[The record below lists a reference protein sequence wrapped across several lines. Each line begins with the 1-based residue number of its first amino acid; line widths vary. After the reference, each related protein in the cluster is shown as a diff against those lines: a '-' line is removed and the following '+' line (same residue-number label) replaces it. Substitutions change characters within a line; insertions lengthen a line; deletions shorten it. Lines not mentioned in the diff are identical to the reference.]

1 MDEKRHRILI
11 VDDAPENI
19 QMLMGAL
26 RDEYSILAATNGEK
40 ALEVARKEPQPDLI
54 LLDVTMPEMDGYT
67 VMEKLSR
74 IDSTMKI
81 PVMFVTARSEAGDE
95 ARGLELGAVDYITKP
110 FNPDLVK
117 ARIRNQMEL
126 KRYRDDLEE
135 TVAFRTR
142 ELLET
147 TAAKEKL
154 ESELRVARSL
164 QMAMIPPGR
173 AVEEEGRYE
182 IAATVKPAKAVG
194 GDLFDYFPLPDGRLC
209 FFVGDVSDKGVPAA
223 LFMVK
228 TSTLMRTEA
237 VRFDSAGEI
246 LGRVNRDLCRD
257 NDECMF
263 VTMVVG
269 VLDLESGRLALA
281 SAGHEFPLTV
291 APGRSTELLL
301 VPGGPALGLDMSAR
315 FEEQETVFSP
325 GDGIVFYTDGITE
338 AFSGEGKPFGQLN
351 LLETA
356 SAHAA
361 DAAPALLSAILDD
374 LSEFVGPA
382 PQSDDITLFVLRYQG
397 PGGGA

>member
-1 MDEKRHRILI
+1 MDQSRRRILI

-26 RDEYSILAATNGEK
+26 RDEYSILAATSGEK
-40 ALEVARKEPQPDLI
+40 ALEVARKEPPPDLI
-54 LLDVTMPEMDGYT
+54 LLDVTMPGMDGYA

-173 AVEEEGRYE
+173 AVGEEGRYE
-182 IAATVKPAKAVG
+182 IAAVVKPAKAVG
-194 GDLFDYFPLPDGRLC
+194 GDLFDYFLLPDGRLC

-228 TSTLMRTEA
+228 ASTLMRTEA
-237 VRFDSAGEI
+237 VLFDSPGEI
-246 LGRVNRDLCRD
+246 LGRVNHDLCRD

-269 VLDLESGRLALA
+269 ILDLESGRLSLA
-281 SAGHEFPLTV
+281 SAGHEFPFKV

-301 VPGGPALGLDMSAR
+301 LSGGPALGLDMSAR
-315 FEEQETVFSP
+315 FEDQEAPLAP
-325 GDGIVFYTDGITE
+325 GDGVVFYTDGITE
-338 AFSGEGKPFGQLN
+338 AFSGDGRPFGDHR
-351 LLETA
+351 LLE
-356 SAHAA
+356 SVSGHA
-361 DAAPALLSAILDD
+361 DAEPPALLTAVLDE
-374 LSEFVGPA
+374 LSEFVGSA
-382 PQSDDITLFVLRYQG
+382 PPSDDITLFVLRYRG
-397 PGGGA
+397 PGRGA